1 MGGFM
6 AADRITMARV
16 LAAVPQQ
23 EPFRFIDEILELDA
37 DHIVGAYR
45 FREDEPFYRGHFPGH
60 PITPGVILVEAM
72 AQTGVVAFGLYL
84 VMEQGREEELKRG
97 NVTTLFTV
105 IEVMEFAGMV
115 SPGER
120 VIIRGEKVYFRK
132 GNLKAKVSMEREN
145 GESVASGVLA
155 GMGVSL
161 K

>member
-1 MGGFM
+1 M
-6 AADRITMARV
+6 AADRETMARV

-23 EPFRFIDEILELDA
+23 EPFRFIDEILELDT

-45 FREDEPFYRGHFPGH
+45 FREDESFYRGHFPDR

-84 VMEQGREEELKRG
+84 VMEQGREEELKKG

-145 GESVASGVLA
+145 GEPVASGVLA
-155 GMGVSL
+155 GMGVKL
-161 K
+161 T

>member
-1 MGGFM
+1 M
-6 AADRITMARV
+6 AADRETMARV

-23 EPFRFIDEILELDA
+23 EPFRFIDEILELDT

-45 FREDEPFYRGHFPGH
+45 FREDESFYRGHFPNR

-84 VMEQGREEELKRG
+84 VMEQGREEELKKG

-145 GESVASGVLA
+145 GEPVASGVLA

>member
-1 MGGFM
+1 M
-6 AADRITMARV
+6 AADRETMARV

-45 FREDEPFYRGHFPGH
+45 FREDESFYRGHFPGR
-60 PITPGVILVEAM
+60 PVTPGVILVEAM

-84 VMEQGREEELKRG
+84 VMEQGREEELRKG
-97 NVTTLFTV
+97 NMTTLFTV

-145 GESVASGVLA
+145 GEPVASGVLA
-155 GMGVSL
+155 GMGVKL
-161 K
+161 T